1 MMGDANN
8 NPKPSTRPQIHY
20 FSAKKGYAIVDAQ
33 GEPISGFS
41 GYKDKLIARL
51 EKMTAEID
59 AKAKRGPRPCM
70 CCGSTFASEGI
81 HNRLC
86 HLCRHRSG
94 EAVGSVR
101 GARKTGRA
109 A

>member
-1 MMGDANN
+1 MGDANN
-8 NPKPSTRPQIHY
+8 NPKPSARPQVHY
-20 FSAKKGYAIVDAQ
+20 FASKGYAIVDAQ
-33 GEPISGFS
+33 GSRVTGFY
-41 GYKDKLIARL
+41 GDKGKALDRL
-51 EKMTAEID
+51 EKITAEAD

-70 CCGSTFASEGI
+70 CCRNKFDSEGI

-94 EAVGSVR
+94 ETIGSPR
-101 GARKTGRA
+101 IPRKSGRA